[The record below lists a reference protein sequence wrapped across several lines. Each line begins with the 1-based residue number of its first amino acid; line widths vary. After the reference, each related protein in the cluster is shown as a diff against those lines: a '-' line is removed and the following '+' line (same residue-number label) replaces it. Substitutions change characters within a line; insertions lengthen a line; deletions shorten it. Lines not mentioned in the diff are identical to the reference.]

1 MTNNVNVTHRTH
13 LGRLFQYNFKT
24 SRDLSETPLFPSK
37 GSGIRLGTTEKM
49 KVIKKIRGWYI
60 NTTITWFLVGLT

>member
-37 GSGIRLGTTEKM
+37 GSGIRLGTTEK
-49 KVIKKIRGWYI
+49 
-60 NTTITWFLVGLT
+60 